1 MFGREVLL
9 ELVDDMVLAISYLL
23 VGCRYLIYFLGSF
36 SYRSKVIV
44 KGIRNITGI
53 GYSITVLSLSLQ
65 STVGA
70 LKAIVLR
77 EVRDLIPFHV
87 FLTLFQCVSKYLL

>member
-1 MFGREVLL
+1 
-9 ELVDDMVLAISYLL
+9 MVLAISYLL
-23 VGCRYLIYFLGSF
+23 VGCRYLICFLGSF

-53 GYSITVLSLSLQ
+53 GYSISLSLQ